1 MPDDVDMWAERVAI
15 AWANFPTMRRTLAD
29 LSALEE
35 QLGAHYLNRSVDEA
49 LAIVEDH
56 YNGKN
61 NA

>member
-29 LSALEE
+29 LSALKE
-35 QLGAHYLNRSVDEA
+35 QLGALYLNRSVNEA

-56 YNGKN
+56 YNGKKD
-61 NA
+61 A